1 MVIRADTVECQSL
14 QKIIT
19 IQPNGTKQVVG
30 SVEFIDK
37 FIDIDDRFLLDS
49 GGIDL
54 CAVATAVSTALE
66 TYFTL
71 NKPRILAYAR
81 P

>member
-1 MVIRADTVECQSL
+1 MVIRPEKVQRQSL

-30 SVEFIDK
+30 SVEFID
-37 FIDIDDRFLLDS
+37 IDDRFLLDS

-54 CAVATAVSTALE
+54 CAVATAASTALE

-71 NKPRILAYAR
+71 NEPRILAYAR